1 MGVVLSTIRGLRK
14 ARGLTQTDVSKELEL
29 SLTSYSAKE
38 QVKVDFSATEIGIL
52 SKIFNVSPSKFYEEL

>member
-29 SLTSYSAKE
+29 SLTS
-38 QVKVDFSATEIGIL
+38 
-52 SKIFNVSPSKFYEEL
+52 